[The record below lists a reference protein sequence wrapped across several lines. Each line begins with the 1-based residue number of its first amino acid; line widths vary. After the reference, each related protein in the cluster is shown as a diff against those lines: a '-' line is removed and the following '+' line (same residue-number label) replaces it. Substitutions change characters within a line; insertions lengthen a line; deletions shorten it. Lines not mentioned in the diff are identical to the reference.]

1 VTAGGLYAPGSL
13 APLAERLRNHQGR
26 RAIPTAY
33 LVLLTVLGAIPLL
46 LLSLRVLD
54 LSGSMPNAIG
64 SWLGENVSLL
74 WVGRED
80 RTAVLHVVQLP
91 LAALMVALT
100 RLSLGIRVL
109 GFRAILIAIGIRE
122 VGLLP
127 SLVLIAVIAISVVL
141 IRPFMRRSGM
151 PLYARV
157 ASILALVAATMV
169 AGLLFGSAFDSAIL
183 ASFAFFPVVILAMLA
198 ESIADTV
205 ARESPAVAAW
215 RTGTTLLL
223 ALTIA
228 AVCSWQPLREFTL
241 ACPELIL
248 TQLLLVVLV
257 SEFLDFRLLEDY
269 RPTAAIGDEHDAM
282 HIAIVRNRWNN
293 NVLRHTMLSAPQRYR
308 LRSVQAIADSL
319 RDAGHIVAVL
329 EADARLFTRLRDFFP
344 RHALGSPG
352 RALVINCAG
361 GVQGRGRLAQVP
373 SLCEMIGAPC
383 TGPDALAMAA
393 ISDRLL
399 LRSAL
404 ADHGIAT
411 PVYRPLDHRPP
422 GREEDGPWLVAW
434 RFQSDRE
441 PLHAANTAAIERC
454 RERIVAA
461 GDEPLLAA
469 EPEGRRLRIY
479 VLADRNDRE
488 APRVLP
494 ALERGKGGSGLKP
507 AALTPEERHTVVA
520 AARST
525 FRALRC
531 RDFARLDAWLDADGK
546 VGILQ
551 LRPIEILTPRGAAAK
566 AARAAGL
573 DFDEFLALAYG
584 TDTRSAH
591 NAGKARQAT
600 PLTEPATS

>member
-1 VTAGGLYAPGSL
+1 MTAAIQLAPSL
-13 APLAERLRNHQGR
+13 APLLERLRNHQGR
-26 RAIPTAY
+26 RAIPSAY
-33 LVLLTVLGAIPLL
+33 LVLLTALGAMPLL

-54 LSGSMPNAIG
+54 LSGTLPNAPG
-64 SWLGENVSLL
+64 SWLEQHVSLL
-74 WVGRED
+74 RVGGED
-80 RTAVLHVVQLP
+80 RSAILHVVQLP

-169 AGLLFGSAFDSAIL
+169 AGLLLGSAFDSTIL

-205 ARESPAVAAW
+205 ARESPAMAAW
-215 RTGTTLLL
+215 RTGSTLLL
-223 ALTIA
+223 ALAIA
-228 AVCSWQPLREFTL
+228 AISSWAPLRELTL

-248 TQLLLVVLV
+248 TQLVLVVLV

-269 RPTAAIGDEHDAM
+269 RPAVAGRDDHAGM
-282 HIAIVRNRWNN
+282 YIAIVRNRWNN
-293 NVLRHTMLSAPQRYR
+293 NVLRHTAMSVPQRYR
-308 LRSVQAIADSL
+308 LRSVQAIADTL
-319 RDAGHIVAVL
+319 RDAGHTVAVL

-344 RHALGSPG
+344 RHALGGPG
-352 RALVINCAG
+352 RTLVINCAG

-373 SLCEMIGAPC
+373 GLCEMIGAPC

-399 LRSAL
+399 LRRAL
-404 ADHGIAT
+404 ADSGIAT
-411 PVYRPLDHRPP
+411 PDYRPMDRLPP
-422 GREEDGPWLVAW
+422 GRHEEGPWLVAC

-441 PLHAANTAAIERC
+441 PLRAASPGALARC

-461 GDEPLLAA
+461 GDDPLLAL
-469 EPEGRRLRIY
+469 EPAGRRLRIY
-479 VLADRNDRE
+479 VLADRYDRE

-494 ALERGKGGSGLKP
+494 ALERGKRGAALKP
-507 AALTPEERHTVVA
+507 AALTPAQRHAVVNV
-520 AARST
+520 ARTT

-531 RDFARLDAWLDADGK
+531 RDFVRLDAWLDAAGA

-551 LRPIEILTPRGAAAK
+551 LRPIEILTPRCAAAK
-566 AARAAGL
+566 AAAAAGL
-573 DFDEFLALAYG
+573 DFGELLALAYG
-584 TDTRSAH
+584 IDTRTAY
-591 NAGKARQAT
+591 T
-600 PLTEPATS
+600 PDHEHRPAFLPEPATS